1 MREYK
6 VIFCVF
12 CGRERYMSIL
22 QRYINFCLDQGWIDE
37 YHMMN
42 FTRNL
47 KDFEYIINLG
57 YELKKKYGEDR
68 IKVHHSVE
76 TEIRIKKNE
85 KESIWNEFYKR
96 IGTEIGDE
104 NSVIIKCDDD
114 ILFFDIY
121 QFEKACR
128 ERWEDK
134 RSWLIHSNCIN
145 NGVCAYYQRENFK
158 GILGGNIEKDLE
170 EYPRGGICGPL
181 FEKPRI
187 AFIQHYQFTKDLLMD
202 HKSIKNYYLEKDVF
216 VSTRISINFVF
227 LHGQDIKEIQK
238 VGKNDEYELSS
249 KIPERLLRP
258 NRILSDFITAHY
270 SYGMQERLFEK
281 QNQNYTLY
289 QKLVESYLSPF
300 HLFKKREESSKKELI
315 YPIVHIK
322 KKIEKDN
329 WELIE
334 CKNPI
339 LNNEYYIKHEDTG
352 LYLYY
357 DIKINKC
364 ILSKEN
370 KSYFECKK
378 DKIRYFIY
386 PFTKYSFPNRLVDDL
401 LYSKTIIDNREMEL
415 EISENKFEEGCKI
428 KFKKSGEFLSYLSKF
443 IMEDGDNPDL
453 CSTIIDNYD
462 RWIFEKVNSEN
473 QSEKIE
479 VERIYD
485 SSFDRY
491 IYKNHKTGEDLTNPY
506 HGWGLETLFS

>member
-1 MREYK
+1 MKEYK

-22 QRYINFCLDQGWIDE
+22 QRYINYCLDQNWIDE

-47 KDFEYIINLG
+47 KDLEYIVNLG
-57 YELKKKYGEDR
+57 YELKKKYGDER
-68 IKVHHSVE
+68 IKVHYSVE
-76 TEIRIKKNE
+76 TEVRIKNKE
-85 KESIWNEFYKR
+85 KESIWDEFYKR
-96 IGTEIGDE
+96 IGIEIGDE

-114 ILFFDIY
+114 ILFFDVY

-128 ERWEDK
+128 ERWDDR

-145 NGVCAYYQRENFK
+145 NGVCAYYQQEKFK
-158 GILGGNIEKDLE
+158 GILGGNIDKGLE

-181 FEKPRI
+181 FENPRI
-187 AFIQHYQFTKDLLMD
+187 AFIQHYHFTKNLLMD
-202 HKSIKNYYLEKDVF
+202 HKSICDFYLEKDVF
-216 VSTRISINFVF
+216 ISTRISINFVF

-258 NRILSDFITAHY
+258 NRILSDFVSAHY

-281 QNQNYTLY
+281 QNQNYSLY
-289 QKLVESYLSPF
+289 QKLVQSYLSPF
-300 HLFKKREESSKKELI
+300 YLLKKREEPPKKELN
-315 YPIVHIK
+315 YPTVHIK
-322 KKIEKDN
+322 KKIEN
-329 WELIE
+329 WESIE
-334 CKNPI
+334 CDNPVQSD
-339 LNNEYYIKHEDTG
+339 EYYIKHKETQQ
-352 LYLYY
+352 YIYY
-357 DIKINKC
+357 DTTKKSC
-364 ILSKEN
+364 ILSDEYR
-370 KSYFECKK
+370 SYFQYRK
-378 DKIRYFIY
+378 DHIRYFIY

-401 LYSKTIIDNREMEL
+401 LYSKTLVDRREIEL
-415 EISENKFEEGCKI
+415 DFLEEPYVEGYKIRFRRNGEYLSCRSLLERNKFE
-428 KFKKSGEFLSYLSKF
+428 
-443 IMEDGDNPDL
+443 L
-453 CSTIIDNYD
+453 CITVDDQDD
-462 RWIFEKVNSEN
+462 RWIFEKVKDSD
-473 QSEKIE
+473 KIE